1 MREEPTGAT
10 MLELGSQRSDGAQ
23 EKGET
28 GSDEAKL
35 LRNGF
40 GRAFDAAQGGPTLSR
55 WLS

>member
-1 MREEPTGAT
+1 MREQPKGAAI
-10 MLELGSQRSDGAQ
+10 LELGSQRSDGAQ